1 MKKQKFFSAKN
12 VAMLGVLLAL
22 VVILQSV
29 ALVTGLFLATSLS
42 FVLIPIVLGAVL
54 IGPLAGGILGAAFG
68 LMVLI
73 FGISG
78 ADAFTAML
86 LNQNAW
92 MTVLTCLVKG
102 IAAGVVPGF
111 LYRLIAPKNRYVA
124 VFVASAAA
132 PVMNT
137 GFFILG
143 ALCMWQ
149 IFEELAIGQ
158 GTSVLY
164 YIVVLCSAVNF
175 AIEFASTV
183 IAAPSLYRVTE
194 VVKKRRAKEE
204 ILPDD
209 AGGAVRRETPAEETG
224 NDHLH

>member
-143 ALCMWQ
+143 L
-149 IFEELAIGQ
+149 
-158 GTSVLY
+158 
-164 YIVVLCSAVNF
+164 
-175 AIEFASTV
+175 
-183 IAAPSLYRVTE
+183 
-194 VVKKRRAKEE
+194 
-204 ILPDD
+204 
-209 AGGAVRRETPAEETG
+209 
-224 NDHLH
+224 